1 MKEEKIKHTI
11 SATSFSTY
19 ERCPLQY
26 YYKYILELLEPQ
38 SDALETGNKVHKF
51 IEDYNNWKEI
61 QDDWSD
67 EYKMFLVYKENPI
80 EGDII
85 SNEYVFNREIW
96 DWFTLTWKID
106 RRDVDKIIDYKT
118 SSRDY
123 KEEDIRW
130 IQSRLYPYM
139 IYLETGNILPM
150 YYWIINKKKYTKKWY
165 KPQVLRTNFSEEE
178 IKNTE
183 KEIEEFKKV
192 LLKQEYPYKE
202 WGHCFW
208 CPFWPK
214 GTRNC
219 HK

>member
-1 MKEEKIKHTI
+1 
-11 SATSFSTY
+11 
-19 ERCPLQY
+19 
-26 YYKYILELLEPQ
+26 LELLEPQ

-61 QDDWSD
+61 QDDWSA

-80 EGDII
+80 GGDII

-106 RRDVDKIIDYKT
+106 RRDVDKVIDYKT
-118 SSRDY
+118 SSKDY

-139 IYLETGNILPM
+139 IYLETGDILPM